1 MNLKYF
7 KFKMPSNLLSQV
19 MWGRGVVVITTT
31 QLRSTNPELRF
42 CTGSNSTRGESEIH
56 NDEDL

>member
-1 MNLKYF
+1 
-7 KFKMPSNLLSQV
+7 MPSNLLSQV

>member
-1 MNLKYF
+1 
-7 KFKMPSNLLSQV
+7 MPSNLLSQV

-42 CTGSNSTRGESEIH
+42 CTGSNSTCGESEIH